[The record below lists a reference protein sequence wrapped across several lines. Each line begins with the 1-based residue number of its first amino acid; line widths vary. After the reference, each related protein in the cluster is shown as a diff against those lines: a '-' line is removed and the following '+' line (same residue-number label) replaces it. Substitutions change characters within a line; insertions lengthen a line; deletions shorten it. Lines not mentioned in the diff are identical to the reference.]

1 MAALERGGTNMT
13 AGSKCK
19 MPEVD
24 RYAGLPDE
32 WIAGLRAGD
41 PKAVAAA
48 NRLLTA
54 MAHKIRTPGLTA
66 RQLEVLDCMANGYT
80 HRQIAAGLKIGLDTV
95 KSHVKTIYLVL
106 DARNRTHA
114 VAIAMQ
120 RGLVE

>member
-1 MAALERGGTNMT
+1 M
-13 AGSKCK
+13 
-19 MPEVD
+19 D

-32 WIAGLRAGD
+32 WIAGLKAGD
-41 PKAVAAA
+41 PRAVQAGD
-48 NRLLTA
+48 RLLTV
-54 MAHKIRTPGLTA
+54 MAHKLRYPGLTA

-80 HRQIAAGLKIGLDTV
+80 NREIAAGLKIGLDTV

-106 DARNRTHA
+106 NARNRTHA